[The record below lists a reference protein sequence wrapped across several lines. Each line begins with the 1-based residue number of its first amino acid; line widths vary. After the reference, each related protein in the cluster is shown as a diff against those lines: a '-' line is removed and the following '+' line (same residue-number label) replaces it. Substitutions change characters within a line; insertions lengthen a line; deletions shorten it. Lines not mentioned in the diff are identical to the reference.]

1 MESDHFIIFAR
12 DTFIRVRYVLKELEL
27 LIKFVLL
34 FILSGLWLVAIG
46 VSMAWITLYMSRT
59 VSKMAVILEAMIS
72 YFFFK
77 MICSRYL
84 IAFENL
90 STHLF
95 NSWSCFV
102 CINLRDELEPL
113 LVLFDVAVV
122 GGLLFNL
129 SLVLVSSEAELEAEH
144 EDELEMDEDCE
155 LTDIVEKV
163 DGFM

>member
-1 MESDHFIIFAR
+1 
-12 DTFIRVRYVLKELEL
+12 
-27 LIKFVLL
+27 
-34 FILSGLWLVAIG
+34 
-46 VSMAWITLYMSRT
+46 MSRT

-72 YFFFK
+72 YFFFN

-95 NSWSCFV
+95 KSWSCFV
-102 CINLRDELEPL
+102 CINLRDELELLL
-113 LVLFDVAVV
+113 LVVIFGVALL
-122 GGLLFNL
+122 GGVLFNL
-129 SLVLVSSEAELEAEH
+129 RLVLVSSEAELEAEH

>member
-1 MESDHFIIFAR
+1 
-12 DTFIRVRYVLKELEL
+12 
-27 LIKFVLL
+27 
-34 FILSGLWLVAIG
+34 
-46 VSMAWITLYMSRT
+46 MSRT

-72 YFFFK
+72 YFFFN

-84 IAFENL
+84 IAFANL

-95 NSWSCFV
+95 NSCSCLA
-102 CINLRDELEPL
+102 CINLRDELEL
-113 LVLFDVAVV
+113 LLLAVFGVAVL
-122 GGLLFNL
+122 GGVLLNL
-129 SLVLVSSEAELEAEH
+129 RLVLVSSEAELEAEH